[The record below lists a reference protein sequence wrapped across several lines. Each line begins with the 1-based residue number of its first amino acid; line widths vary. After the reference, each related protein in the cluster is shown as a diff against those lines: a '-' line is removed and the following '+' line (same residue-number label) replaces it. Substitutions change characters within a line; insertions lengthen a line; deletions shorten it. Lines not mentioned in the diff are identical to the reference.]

1 MGKGRMPNENE
12 KEIKFRI
19 CNSGGRILY
28 FMDMEL
34 TDEEQVRMICQLNQW
49 YSDTDQDVE
58 GFVEEF
64 YWFVIG
70 IMDDMILLN
79 PRYLLL
85 EEVME
90 QFLLLM
96 PETRRRCYGTGWLRK
111 NICPAGTPPL
121 SERSAEIDY
130 KSVHKKTDFL

>member
-64 YWFVIG
+64 
-70 IMDDMILLN
+70 LLVCN
-79 PRYLLL
+79 RNHGRYDS
-85 EEVME
+85 
-90 QFLLLM
+90 
-96 PETRRRCYGTGWLRK
+96 PESKISSFRRGHGAVLAVD
-111 NICPAGTPPL
+111 AGN
-121 SERSAEIDY
+121 
-130 KSVHKKTDFL
+130 KT

>member
-1 MGKGRMPNENE
+1 MKTGEN
-12 KEIKFRI
+12 
-19 CNSGGRILY
+19 
-28 FMDMEL
+28 DM
-34 TDEEQVRMICQLNQW
+34 QLNQW

-96 PETRRRCYGTGWLRK
+96 PETDVDAMEQAGFGKISVLLGPPFQRGVRRLIISLYIRK
-111 NICPAGTPPL
+111 QIS
-121 SERSAEIDY
+121 SEFIQ
-130 KSVHKKTDFL
+130 

>member
-1 MGKGRMPNENE
+1 MGKGRMLNENE

-19 CNSGGRILY
+19 CNSGGLILY

-96 PETRRRCYGTGWLRK
+96 PETRRRCYGTGWVRK
-111 NICPAGTPPL
+111 NICPAGTPL
-121 SERSAEIDY
+121 SERYLLGILSL
-130 KSVHKKTDFL
+130 DFSRLFLCS

>member
-1 MGKGRMPNENE
+1 MGKGRMLNENE

-34 TDEEQVRMICQLNQW
+34 TDAEQVRMICQLNQW

-96 PETRRRCYGTGWLRK
+96 PETRRRC
-111 NICPAGTPPL
+111 
-121 SERSAEIDY
+121 
-130 KSVHKKTDFL
+130 

>member
-1 MGKGRMPNENE
+1 MLIENE
-12 KEIKFRI
+12 KEVKFRI

-34 TDEEQVRMICQLNQW
+34 TDAEQMGMIYQLNQW

-58 GFVEEF
+58 EFVEEF

-70 IMDDMILLN
+70 ILDNMILLN
-79 PRYLLL
+79 PRYLFL

-96 PETRRRCYGTGWLRK
+96 PETGRRCYKETFENMKSGC
-111 NICPAGTPPL
+111 CPV
-121 SERSAEIDY
+121 SCME
-130 KSVHKKTDFL
+130 

>member
-1 MGKGRMPNENE
+1 MGKGRMLNENE

-70 IMDDMILLN
+70 N
-79 PRYLLL
+79 S
-85 EEVME
+85 
-90 QFLLLM
+90 
-96 PETRRRCYGTGWLRK
+96 PESKISSFRRGHGAVLAVD
-111 NICPAGTPPL
+111 AGN
-121 SERSAEIDY
+121 
-130 KSVHKKTDFL
+130 KT

>member
-1 MGKGRMPNENE
+1 MGKGRMLNENE

-85 EEVME
+85 EEVMK

-96 PETRRRCYGTGWLRK
+96 PETRRRCYGTGWVRK
-111 NICPAGTPPL
+111 NICPAGPPL

>member
-111 NICPAGTPPL
+111 NICCWDPL

>member
-58 GFVEEF
+58 GFV
-64 YWFVIG
+64 
-70 IMDDMILLN
+70 
-79 PRYLLL
+79 
-85 EEVME
+85 
-90 QFLLLM
+90 
-96 PETRRRCYGTGWLRK
+96 
-111 NICPAGTPPL
+111 
-121 SERSAEIDY
+121 
-130 KSVHKKTDFL
+130 